1 MARDSIKLWKSYID
15 AARYLPDKERLA
27 YYDALFAYGIYEE
40 EPQLDGVAAAMF
52 MLTKPN
58 IDATIAKVVA
68 SKKAAGAKWDASK
81 ADADSKQTDATD
93 MRDVCDADAKRM
105 RSLCDADAKCMRDV
119 CDTDATDMRGVCQ
132 NREERIENRE
142 ERLENN
148 PPYIPPEGA
157 SVTVQEH
164 PDEDFEAF
172 WSLYPKKK
180 SKGDARKA
188 WKQLKPSTTTVRA
201 IMAKLQELISSR
213 DWKRDNGQFIPY
225 PATWLRA
232 EGWNDEVSSA
242 PEQPATNDDPFLA
255 LIAEGALRE

>member
-40 EPQLDGVAAAMF
+40 EPQLDGIAAAMF
-52 MLTKPN
+52 ILTKPN
-58 IDATIAKVVA
+58 IDKSIMKANAGQKGGSVTDAE
-68 SKKAAGAKWDASK
+68 SKPEANG
-81 ADADSKQTDATD
+81 KQTESKPEANGKQTES
-93 MRDVCDADAKRM
+93 K
-105 RSLCDADAKCMRDV
+105 L
-119 CDTDATDMRGVCQ
+119 Q
-132 NREERIENRE
+132 PNREERRENRE
-142 ERLENN
+142 AGIESIDI

-201 IMAKLQELISSR
+201 IMAKLQELIGSH

-232 EGWNDEVSSA
+232 EGWNDEVSSI
-242 PEQPATNDDPFLA
+242 PEPEPWHYDYGTD
-255 LIAEGALRE
+255 EGYVGL

>member
-58 IDATIAKVVA
+58 LDATIAKVSA
-68 SKKAAGAKWDASK
+68 SKKAAEAKWDASK
-81 ADADSKQTDATD
+81 QDADGKQN
-93 MRDVCDADAKRM
+93 
-105 RSLCDADAKCMRDV
+105 
-119 CDTDATDMRGVCQ
+119 DATDMRGVCDDDAKRMRDVCDTNATDMRGVCQ
-132 NREERIENRE
+132 KREERIENRE
-142 ERLENN
+142 ERIESIEN

-164 PDEDFEAF
+164 PDDDFEAF

-188 WKQLKPSTTTVRA
+188 WKQLKPSATTIRA
-201 IMAKLQELISSR
+201 IMAKLQELIGSR

-232 EGWNDEVSSA
+232 EGWNDEVSSM
-242 PEQPATNDDPFLA
+242 PEKVPWHYDYGTD
-255 LIAEGALRE
+255 EGYVGL

>member
-15 AARYLPDKERLA
+15 AARYLPDAERLA

-40 EPQLDGVAAAMF
+40 DPQLEGVAAAMF

-58 IDATIAKVVA
+58 IDATIAKTVA
-68 SKKAAGAKWDASK
+68 SKKATEARWNASETK
-81 ADADSKQTDATD
+81 ATDKQTDATD
-93 MRDVCDADAKRM
+93 MRSVCDDNAKCMPDVCD
-105 RSLCDADAKCMRDV
+105 SN
-119 CDTDATDMRGVCQ
+119 ATDMRSVCQ
-132 NREERIENRE
+132 KREERIENRE
-142 ERLENN
+142 ERVENREI
-148 PPYIPPEGA
+148 PPYIPPEGD

-164 PDEDFEAF
+164 PDDDFEAF

-201 IMAKLQELISSR
+201 IMAKLQELINSR
-213 DWKRDNGQFIPY
+213 DWKRENGQFIPY

-242 PEQPATNDDPFLA
+242 PESKPWEYDYGTD
-255 LIAEGALRE
+255 EGYVGL

>member
-15 AARYLPDKERLA
+15 AALYLPDKERLA

-52 MLTKPN
+52 VLTKPN
-58 IDATIAKVVA
+58 IDKSIMKANAGQKGGSCSGA
-68 SKKAAGAKWDASK
+68 ESKLE
-81 ADADSKQTDATD
+81 ADDKQTESKLE
-93 MRDVCDADAKRM
+93 ADDKQTESKPQPNREE
-105 RSLCDADAKCMRDV
+105 RRE
-119 CDTDATDMRGVCQ
+119 
-132 NREERIENRE
+132 NREERIESIE
-142 ERLENN
+142 N

-164 PDEDFEAF
+164 PDDDFEAF

-188 WKQLKPSTTTVRA
+188 WKQLKPSATTIRA
-201 IMAKLQELISSR
+201 IMAKLQELIGSR

-232 EGWNDEVSSA
+232 EGWNDEVGSM
-242 PEQPATNDDPFLA
+242 PEKEPWHYDYGTD
-255 LIAEGALRE
+255 EGYVGL